1 MLRTGTGDAGP
12 RKVEMQNLRPHS
24 SLLSQSFPSN
34 KILKGFLSM
43 LTFENHW
50 SLLYPWLQACFIR
63 QGVTSKAKR
72 IFTLR
77 ALFFLDLELARHQI
91 SSHHHS
97 LPLCPSVHPPRPSFL
112 PTWPSGSHQET
123 AHARVG
129 AVESGKPLNSDQ
141 KNQIQ
146 ALVLQN
152 PENKDF
158 SLINTHFLGCR
169 DKMKQ
174 CV

>member
-72 IFTLR
+72 ISTLR

-112 PTWPSGSHQET
+112 PTGLLDPTKRLPMLELEQWNRENHSIQIRRTKS
-123 AHARVG
+123 
-129 AVESGKPLNSDQ
+129 KP
-141 KNQIQ
+141 
-146 ALVLQN
+146 
-152 PENKDF
+152 
-158 SLINTHFLGCR
+158 
-169 DKMKQ
+169 
-174 CV
+174 